1 MQRIQIPPNITIDR
15 LGHRKVVF
23 ATKEAKATLRL
34 WGLRREERMVALAL
48 RKETQQTDGD
58 IGIEVEKIEDAM
70 RLGVL
75 LLAALATEE
84 NAQLERMSSTQF
96 DKEAQGSTAR
106 RKQETEEALRTS
118 VIGFLSPSNTTAK
131 VSL

>member
-1 MQRIQIPPNITIDR
+1 MQRIQIPPNIIIDR
-15 LGHRKVVF
+15 LGRRKVVF
-23 ATKEAKATLRL
+23 AIKKAKTILRL
-34 WGLRREERMVALAL
+34 SSLRREERMIARAL

-58 IGIEVEKIEDAM
+58 IGIEVEKIEDTM

-84 NAQLERMSSTQF
+84 NAQLERMSSTRF
-96 DKEAQGSTAR
+96 DKEVQASTGR